1 MGYVL
6 KQVLIMLHPQC
17 PFITETIYQAF
28 NQDSTIVNEKYP
40 CIIDYHFDNVMLT
53 IAEQLISIIDNIKK
67 YKSDYNLSFKQEIK
81 VNLVCLTK
89 DNTFETSF
97 DVFNHY
103 LKHQNVILTSEI
115 INNPTIVLIDNFEIR
130 IQNLKQNDQALIQEL
145 IQQKESLEFEIN
157 RSQNILSNQNF
168 VNKAPQAKVAE
179 EQNKLNNYKQQYEI
193 VVKKLKNAN
202 Y

>member
-1 MGYVL
+1 M
-6 KQVLIMLHPQC
+6 
-17 PFITETIYQAF
+17 
-28 NQDSTIVNEKYP
+28 
-40 CIIDYHFDNVMLT
+40 
-53 IAEQLISIIDNIKK
+53 
-67 YKSDYNLSFKQEIK
+67 
-81 VNLVCLTK
+81 
-89 DNTFETSF
+89 
-97 DVFNHY
+97 FNHY